1 MGGKIGGGDGKNPR
15 DNNREIPG
23 GDKERIF
30 REYIIKTGYA
40 SFVSE
45 REREKNITFSL
56 CVCLFVCV
64 SRSMFV
70 DLEVCDADRRFI
82 EKEYKKRKE
91 RTKKCRR
98 SVS

>member
-45 REREKNITFSL
+45 RERERRILHSV
-56 CVCLFVCV
+56 CVCLFVC
-64 SRSMFV
+64 
-70 DLEVCDADRRFI
+70 LC
-82 EKEYKKRKE
+82 K
-91 RTKKCRR
+91 
-98 SVS
+98 